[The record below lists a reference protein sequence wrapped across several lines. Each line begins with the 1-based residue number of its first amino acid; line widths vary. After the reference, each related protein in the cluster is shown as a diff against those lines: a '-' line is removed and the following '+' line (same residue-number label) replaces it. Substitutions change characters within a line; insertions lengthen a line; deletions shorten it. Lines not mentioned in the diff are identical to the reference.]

1 MVTGV
6 SLLLYPGLKEFYDDR
21 QQSHLLEKWDQIAV
35 GHAEEADYLPE
46 LSLESVRDMEQAFSG
61 EKGTEQREAS
71 LETVV
76 EESGQTKRN
85 GKGATPDVIGVIEI
99 NKINVRL
106 PILMGADDKALDKGA
121 GFLEGTSYPG
131 EIGNSAIAAHRS
143 RTYGRMFNRLGE
155 VKEGDEI
162 TIKTTEGTYHYVAF
176 KKVIVQPND
185 LSVLK
190 QNGDNKIL
198 TLITCEP
205 IETATHRLIIQA
217 KLKEK

>member
-1 MVTGV
+1 MVIGV
-6 SLLLYPGLKEFYDDR
+6 SLLFYPGLKEFYDDR
-21 QQSHLLEKWDQIAV
+21 QQSHLLEKWDQQTV
-35 GHAEEADYLPE
+35 GHAEEANNLPE
-46 LSLESVRDMEQAFSG
+46 HSLDSVKEMEQAFAG
-61 EKGTEQREAS
+61 ERTEQGEATS
-71 LETVV
+71 ENVV
-76 EESGQTKRN
+76 EESGETKEN

-121 GFLEGTSYPG
+121 GFLEGTAYPG

-143 RTYGRMFNRLGE
+143 KTYGRMFNRLGE
-155 VKEGDEI
+155 VKVGDEI
-162 TIKTTEGTYHYVAF
+162 TIQTIEGTYHYVAF

-190 QNGDNKIL
+190 KNGDNKIL

>member
-21 QQSHLLEKWDQIAV
+21 QQSHLLEKWDQKAV
-35 GHAEEADYLPE
+35 GHAEEANYLPE
-46 LSLESVRDMEQAFSG
+46 LSLESVREMEQAFAG
-61 EKGTEQREAS
+61 EGTEQGES
-71 LETVV
+71 SSENVV
-76 EESGQTKRN
+76 EESGETKGN

-99 NKINVRL
+99 NKINVLL
-106 PILMGADDKALDKGA
+106 PILMGADDEALDKGA

-162 TIKTTEGTYHYVAF
+162 TIKTIEGTYHYVAF